1 MLDRMKLFL
10 TLLVLALTSACA
22 AGLGTLQADLKAVL
36 PPDARA
42 GVAIGLLTP
51 EAERVVFVG
60 NPAFGLETLF
70 EYGSVTKV
78 FTALLLSELAAEEKV
93 ALTDHLN
100 GYLPRAVRDEK
111 WRDVTLVQLATHS
124 AGLPRLPPNVNALY
138 MLRNGDNPYAAF
150 DEKPLFSAL
159 EQTEL
164 EPPGEFNAYS
174 NFGFGLLGTLLSR
187 ATGRPYEAMVET
199 RIFGPLG
206 MTGATTVGWS
216 SRKVAPPLDRNGN
229 ETGYWDFAALAG
241 GGAARGSVADALKFL
256 RASIDA
262 CRSAGQLAAAN
273 CRAQRGTGVKAY
285 EDVAQG
291 LGWVR
296 LASSAGDIVWHDGGT
311 DGFSSFLGFNVR
323 TGDGLVVLANVAS
336 LDEVTSLSLEFL
348 TAPK

>member
-1 MLDRMKLFL
+1 MLNRMKLFL
-10 TLLVLALTSACA
+10 TLTLLALALTSASA

-42 GVAIGLLTP
+42 GVAVGFITS
-51 EAERVVFVG
+51 EAEQVVFVG
-60 NPAFGLETLF
+60 NPSFGRETLF

-78 FTALLLSELAAEEKV
+78 FTALLLSELAAEEQV
-93 ALTDHLN
+93 ALTDSLN
-100 GYLPRAVRDEK
+100 AYLPKAVRDEK
-111 WRDVTLVQLATHS
+111 WRDVTLAQLATHS
-124 AGLPRLPPNVNALY
+124 AGLPRLPPNMNALY
-138 MLRNGDNPYAAF
+138 MFRNGDNPYAAYDKTLLF
-150 DEKPLFSAL
+150 DAL

-187 ATGRPYEAMVET
+187 PTGEPYKAMVET

-216 SRKVAPPLDRNGN
+216 SKRAAPPLDRHGN

-241 GGAARGSVADALKFL
+241 GGAARGSVTDALKFL
-256 RASIDA
+256 RASMGA
-262 CRSAGQLAAAN
+262 CGGAGQLAAAN
-273 CRAQRGTGVKAY
+273 CRAQRETDVMAY
-285 EDVAQG
+285 KDVAQG

-296 LASSAGDIVWHDGGT
+296 LASPAGDIVWHDGGT

-323 TGDGLVVLANVAS
+323 TGEGLVVLANVAEIW
-336 LDEVTSLSLEFL
+336 LFL
-348 TAPK
+348 KPV